1 MGSIFSKTFGLCC
14 LLLATNVLADSAQSV
29 PAQDAVLG
37 EWMVNTGDAVIRIYE
52 ENGVYSGKVVWAGRE
67 STDWWFENA
76 PLLIPWHDRK
86 AARQL
91 KHAPSLGVDI
101 MTGLQFNGDDKW
113 VDGRVFNVLN
123 GKIYGCQLSL
133 DGPDVL
139 KLKGYIGV
147 PLLGASVEWHRLNG
161 ADRAN
166 MPSFPNRFEF
176 PDSWP

>member
-1 MGSIFSKTFGLCC
+1 MF
-14 LLLATNVLADSAQSV
+14 ATSVLAYSAQNM
-29 PAQDAVLG
+29 PAQHAVLG
-37 EWMVNTGDAVIRIYE
+37 DWMVNTGDAVVRIYE
-52 ENGVYSGKVVWAGRE
+52 ESGVYSGKVVWAGRE
-67 STDWWFENA
+67 SPDWWLAEA
-76 PLLIPWHDRK
+76 PLTIPWHDRK

-91 KHAPSLGVDI
+91 KHAASLGVEI
-101 MTGLQFNGDDKW
+101 MTGLQFDGDDKW

-133 DGPDVL
+133 EGQDVL

-147 PLLGASVEWHRLNG
+147 PFLGASVEWHRLSDV
-161 ADRAN
+161 DRSN